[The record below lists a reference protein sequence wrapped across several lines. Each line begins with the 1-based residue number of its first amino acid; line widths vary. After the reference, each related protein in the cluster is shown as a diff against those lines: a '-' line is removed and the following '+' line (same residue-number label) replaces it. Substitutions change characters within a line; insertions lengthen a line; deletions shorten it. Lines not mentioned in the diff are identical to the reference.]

1 MSQVI
6 VYTNDDGG
14 VSICYPTGELPIE
27 EVLQYD
33 CPQGSVIIEESSLPQ
48 GADAQFIDAWEL
60 NGTTVT
66 VNFDKAKAIK
76 LNEYNQFAIQAA
88 RRRQANALAG
98 IPNIPDDATWMAA
111 VNAGRDAIAAA
122 TTTQELVDIPNPT
135 SR

>member
-6 VYTNDDGG
+6 VYTNSDGG
-14 VSICYPTGELPIE
+14 VSICYPTGEVSIQ

-33 CPQGSVIIEESSLPQ
+33 CPAGAVIIEESSLPQ
-48 GADAQFIDAWEL
+48 GANTQFIDAWEL

-76 LNEYNQFAIQAA
+76 LNEYNSFAGQAA
-88 RRRQANALAG
+88 RKRQANTL
-98 IPNIPDDATWMAA
+98 IELPNVPDDATWLKDL
-111 VNAGRDAIAAA
+111 NDGRSAIAAA
-122 TTTQELVDIPNPT
+122 TTTEELVAIPNPT

>member
-14 VSICYPTGELPIE
+14 VSICYPNGELPID

-33 CPQGSVIIEESSLPQ
+33 CPPGAVIIEESTLPQ
-48 GADAQFIDAWEL
+48 GPNAQFIDAWEL

-66 VNFDKAKAIK
+66 VNFDKAKAIR
-76 LNEYNQFAIQAA
+76 LDEYNQFAVQAA
-88 RRRQANALAG
+88 RRRQANTLIG
-98 IPNIPDDATWMAA
+98 VPNIPDDATWLAD
-111 VNAGRDAIAAA
+111 VNAGRSAIYAA

>member
-6 VYTNDDGG
+6 VYTNSDGG

-33 CPQGSVIIEESSLPQ
+33 CPAGAVIIDDSTLPQ

-66 VNFDKAKAIK
+66 CSLDKAKAIK
-76 LNEYNQFAIQAA
+76 LNEYNQFAVQAA
-88 RRRQANALAG
+88 RRRQANTLTG
-98 IPNIPDDATWMAA
+98 LPNIPDDATWLDA
-111 VNAGRDAIAAA
+111 VKAGRDAINAAA
-122 TTTQELVDIPNPT
+122 TTQELIDIPNPT